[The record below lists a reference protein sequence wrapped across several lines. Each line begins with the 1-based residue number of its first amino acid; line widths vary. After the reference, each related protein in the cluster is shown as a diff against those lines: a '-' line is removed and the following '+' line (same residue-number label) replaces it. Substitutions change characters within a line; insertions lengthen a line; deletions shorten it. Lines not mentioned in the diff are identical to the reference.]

1 MDVSTSSLDQ
11 KPRER
16 PFRES
21 LLAMIGISFVIMLV
35 GLDQTVVGTTLPTI
49 VAELKGFDLY
59 AWVATA
65 YLLSSVVTVPIFG
78 RLGDSYGR
86 KPFLIASIV
95 VFTAASALCGMAG
108 NMLYLVLA
116 RALQGVGGGMLIG
129 TVFACIPDL
138 FPDPVVRLRWQ
149 AMASSAFGI
158 ANAVG
163 PTLGGVMTEYLGWRS
178 TFDVNVPIGLVSLIF
193 VCKYLPHLRREE
205 RAGAGRID
213 WLGAVLLALLLGTL
227 QLLVERLPQAGLG
240 GSTLLL
246 LVLAAMA
253 GTVLWKWEQRH
264 GNPLVPLDMFGNRTL
279 GMLFAL
285 ATLAGFAMFSLLFY
299 APLMFQGGFGM
310 SPKDAG
316 IAITPLVVA
325 STIGSILNGRIMPR
339 LRKPNAMLHLGFAM
353 FACACLG
360 VVLAT
365 RSTPP
370 WLLMLAMAV
379 GGLGLGFVLPNLTIF
394 VQQMAGPAR
403 LGIATA
409 LVQSLRMVGAM
420 LGTAMTG
427 TLVNQL
433 YVSAIRRKLEA
444 DHAMAWHERLSDPRA
459 LIDPLVQNTIVG
471 EMTKSGHNGALLIE
485 FSRSA
490 LVAAIH
496 IGLIPTVLA
505 AAYALWR
512 SRSLPSFELE
522 RRR

>member
-1 MDVSTSSLDQ
+1 MDVSTFPLDPQHQ
-11 KPRER
+11 KRT
-16 PFRES
+16 FRES
-21 LLAMIGISFVIMLV
+21 LLAMFGISFVIMLV

-49 VAELKGFDLY
+49 VAELKGSDLY

-78 RLGDSYGR
+78 RLGDIYGR
-86 KPFLIASIV
+86 KPFLIASII

-108 NMLYLVLA
+108 NMLFLVLA

-178 TFDVNVPIGLVSLIF
+178 TFDVNVPIGLISLAF
-193 VCKYLPHLRREE
+193 VCKYLPHMQRGE
-205 RAGAGRID
+205 RSEKGRID
-213 WLGAVLLALLLGTL
+213 WPGAMLLTLFLGVL
-227 QLLVERLPQAGLG
+227 QLIVERLPQAGLH

-246 LVLAAMA
+246 LALTVMTAI
-253 GTVLWKWEQRH
+253 VLWKWERRH
-264 GNPLVPLDMFGNRTL
+264 ANPLVPLDMFSNRPL
-279 GMLFAL
+279 AVLFGL
-285 ATLAGFAMFSLLFY
+285 AALAGFAMFSVLFY

-339 LRKPNAMLHLGFAM
+339 LRKPNAMLHLGLAM
-353 FACACLG
+353 FACACVG
-360 VVLAT
+360 VVLASS
-365 RSTPP
+365 STPQ
-370 WLLMLAMAV
+370 WLLMLVMAT

-420 LGTAMTG
+420 LGTAITG
-427 TLVNQL
+427 ALVSQL
-433 YVSAIRRKLEA
+433 YVSAIGHRLEA
-444 DHAMAWHERLSDPRA
+444 GHAMAWHERLSDPRA
-459 LIDPLVQNTIVG
+459 LIDPVVQKTIVE
-471 EMTKSGHNGALLIE
+471 EMTKSGLNGALLIE
-485 FSRSA
+485 FSRAS
-490 LVAAIH
+490 LVSAIH
-496 IGLIPTVLA
+496 IALIPTALA
-505 AAYALWR
+505 AVYALWR
-512 SRSLPSFELE
+512 SRRLPSFELE
-522 RRR
+522 RPR